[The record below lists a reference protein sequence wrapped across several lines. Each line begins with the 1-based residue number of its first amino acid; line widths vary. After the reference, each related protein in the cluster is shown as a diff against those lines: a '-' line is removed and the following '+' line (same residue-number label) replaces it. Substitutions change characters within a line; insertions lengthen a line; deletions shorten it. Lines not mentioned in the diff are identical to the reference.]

1 MKTALLFLLIIFSFP
16 DAFPQS
22 RQVGIQTLQKQINKV
37 ISDPFFNSSQIA
49 VDVFDLRTNKNLFQ
63 KNEKLLFR
71 PASNLKILTSTA
83 GLLFLGPE
91 YKFTTSLYYTGYIR
105 DNTLYGDLYIVGG
118 FDPLFSTD
126 DLDTLIIGLKQA
138 GIKKIEGNLYADV
151 SAKDS
156 LFWGAGWMWDDDP
169 STDAPYLSS
178 LNINDNSVKTAFA
191 PSLVGSLIKINLI
204 PESDFFEVKNTV
216 VTISGD
222 SSKVKVDRDWIGRK
236 NKILVSGY
244 LSNNSLPDTEG
255 VNVYNPPFYFLDLF
269 KERLSRNHILFKG
282 LVDTMTLN
290 LAYRQAGKTAN
301 LIGLYKRS
309 FADVLGQME
318 KKSDNLAA
326 EMTLYALAEKYY
338 GKPASAKNGVKM
350 IDSLI
355 ILAGFDPGNYRIVDG
370 SGVSHYNL
378 ISSEL
383 ILGVLKYFY
392 YGQLQLFDSFYKSLP
407 VAGVDGTLEKRMIGT
422 RAQNNLRAKTGTIS
436 GVSCLSGY
444 VRARNGHN
452 LAFSIMVQNYVT
464 KTKEAVKFVDQI
476 CKLLADYK

>member
-1 MKTALLFLLIIFSFP
+1 MKNCLTFILIFFCTLT
-16 DAFPQS
+16 AFPQEN
-22 RQVGIQTLQKQINKV
+22 IKLLQKEINKV
-37 ISDPFFNSSQIA
+37 ISDPFFNSSQIG
-49 VDVFDLRTNKNLFQ
+49 VDIFDLRTHKTLFQ
-63 KNEKLLFR
+63 RNEKLLFR
-71 PASNLKILTSTA
+71 PASNLKILTSIS
-83 GLLFLGPE
+83 GLLFLGPDYE
-91 YKFTTSLYYTGYIR
+91 FITSLYHTGHIR
-105 DNTLYGDLYIVGG
+105 GDTLYGDLYIAGG
-118 FDPLFSTD
+118 FDPLFSTG
-126 DLDTLIIGLKQA
+126 DLDTLIVGLQQA
-138 GIKKIEGNLYADV
+138 GIKNIAGNIYADV

-178 LNINDNSVKTAFA
+178 LNINENSVKAAFA
-191 PSLVGSLIKINLI
+191 PSLVDSLIKINLI
-204 PESDFFEVKNTV
+204 PESDYFDLVNTA
-216 VTISGD
+216 VTAGGD
-222 SSKVKVDRDWIGRK
+222 SSKVKVDRDWLDRK
-236 NKILVSGY
+236 NKIIVSGY
-244 LSNNSLPDTEG
+244 LSYEALPDTEA
-255 VNVYNPPFYFLDLF
+255 VNVYNPTFYFLNLF
-269 KERLSRNHILFKG
+269 KENLFRNNISFNGKL
-282 LVDTMTLN
+282 DTLTLN
-290 LAYRQAGKTAN
+290 KTGK

-309 FADVLGQME
+309 FTDVLLQME

-355 ILAGFDPGNYRIVDG
+355 TLAGFDPANYRIVDG

-392 YGQLQLFDSFYKSLP
+392 YHQIQLFDPFYKSLP
-407 VAGVDGTLEKRMIGT
+407 AAGIDGTLDKRMIGT
-422 RAQNNLRAKTGTIS
+422 RAENNLHAKTGTIS

-444 VRARNGHN
+444 VKARNGHN

-464 KTKEAVKFVDQI
+464 RTKEAVKFIDRI

>member
-1 MKTALLFLLIIFSFP
+1 MKIYLTFISILFASLT
-16 DAFPQS
+16 AFPQS
-22 RQVGIQTLQKQINKV
+22 QLNRIKLLQKEINKV
-37 ISDPFFNSSQIA
+37 ITGPFFNSSQIA
-49 VDVFDLRTNKNLFQ
+49 VDVFDLRTNKILFQ

-91 YKFTTSLYYTGYIR
+91 YKFTTSLYYTGYVR
-105 DNTLYGDLYIVGG
+105 DNILYGDLYIVGG

-126 DLDTLIIGLKQA
+126 DLDTLMIGLKQI
-138 GIKKIEGNLYADV
+138 GLKKIKGNLYADV

-169 STDAPYLSS
+169 STDEMYLSS
-178 LNINDNSVKTAFA
+178 LNINENSVKAAFE
-191 PSLVGSLIKINLI
+191 PSLVDSPVKVDLI
-204 PESDFFEVKNTV
+204 PRSVFFKLKNTA

-222 SSKVKVDRDWIGRK
+222 SSKVKVDRDWLNRE

-244 LSNNSLPDTEG
+244 LSYNSMPDTEA
-255 VNVYNPPFYFLDLF
+255 VNVYDPAFYFLNLF
-269 KERLSRNHILFKG
+269 KEQLLRNNILFEG
-282 LVDTMTLN
+282 ALDTLTLKN
-290 LAYRQAGKTAN
+290 TGY
-301 LIGLYKRS
+301 LIGVYKRP
-309 FADVLGQME
+309 FTDVLQQME

-355 ILAGFDPGNYRIVDG
+355 TLTGFDPENYRIVDG

-392 YGQLQLFDSFYKSLP
+392 YNQLQFFDPFYKSLP
-407 VAGVDGTLEKRMIGT
+407 VAGVDGTLEKRMTGT
-422 RAQNNLRAKTGTIS
+422 RAENNLRAKTGTIS

-444 VRARNGHN
+444 VKARNGHN

-464 KTKEAVKFVDQI
+464 KTKEAAKFVDQI
-476 CKLLADYK
+476 CRLLADYK